1 MEPLHGRLIYLDE
14 FPSKDS
20 ERGRALVTSSLS
32 SRQPSR
38 MPSDTAALGLTMDR
52 LLWRQEHQQFRSTQ
66 IVSPFLTTNSE
77 TGVLAFVSGFHASK
91 DKTNGFYQPR

>member
-20 ERGRALVTSSLS
+20 ERGRAWVTSSLS
-32 SRQPSR
+32 ARQPTG
-38 MPSDTAALGLTMDR
+38 MPSDTAALCLTMDK

-66 IVSPFLTTNSE
+66 IVSPFLITNSE
-77 TGVLAFVSGFHASK
+77 KCALAFVSGFHTGK